1 MAYTVAN
8 DYTLMEALVDPQVL
22 AAMLDP
28 VLEGKFKFLDLME
41 IDYTL
46 QGQPGTVITVPQYGY
61 IGPAEVVPE
70 ADLIPIS
77 KLVTDM
83 VTFTIEKL
91 GKGVILTDEDLNRA
105 YGKPREQAI
114 GQIATAIADAINT
127 KVHNHLKAIPV
138 EMTVDV
144 EALNGDAIVDAL
156 VLFGEDEDFVDGDNA
171 NKYLFVSPLD
181 LAKIRK
187 DAGFMPYTETAMRT
201 YKTGDL
207 GTIWGTHVRTSNLL
221 NEGEIY
227 LAKKGFVTL
236 HMKQNSMIEVG
247 RIQER
252 ASWLI
257 TGTQHAGT
265 NVTHVGRAI
274 KITVTPTP

>member
-1 MAYTVAN
+1 MAYTKAA
-8 DYTLMEALVDPQVL
+8 DYTLMEALIDPQVL

-28 VLEGKFKFLDLME
+28 VLEGRFKFLDIME

-46 QGQPGTVITVPQYGY
+46 QGQPGTTISVPQYDY

-77 KLVTDM
+77 KLVTSM
-83 VTFTIEKL
+83 VEFTIEKL
-91 GKGVILTDEDLNRA
+91 GKGVILTDEDLNSA

-114 GQIATAIADAINT
+114 SQIATSIADAINA
-127 KVHNHLKAIPV
+127 KVHAHLKAIGV
-138 EMTVDV
+138 DMTVDV
-144 EALNGDAIVDAL
+144 AALNGDALADAL
-156 VLFGEDEDFVDGDNA
+156 VLFGEDEDFVDGENLA
-171 NKYLFVSPLD
+171 KYLFVSPTD
-181 LAKIRK
+181 LGKLRK
-187 DAGFMPYTETAMRT
+187 DASFAPYTESAMAT
-201 YKTGDL
+201 YRSGDL
-207 GTIWGTHVRTSNLL
+207 GTIWGTHVRVSNLL
-221 NEGEIY
+221 DEGEIY

-236 HMKQNSMIEVG
+236 HLKANASIEVG

-265 NVTHVGRAI
+265 NVTHVGRGI
-274 KITVTPTP
+274 KIIVT

>member
-1 MAYTVAN
+1 MAYETTN
-8 DYTLMEALVDPQVL
+8 YTMMEALIDPQVL

-46 QGQPGTVITVPQYGY
+46 QGQPGTTISVPQYEY

-91 GKGVILTDEDLNRA
+91 GKGVILTDEDLNSA

-114 GQIATAIADAINT
+114 GQIATAIADAINV
-127 KVHNHLKAIPV
+127 KVHNHLKAIGV
-138 EMTVDV
+138 DMTVEV
-144 EALNGDAIVDAL
+144 EALNGDALVDAL
-156 VLFGEDEDFVDGDNA
+156 VLFGEDEDYVDGEA
-171 NKYLFVSPLD
+171 VAKFLFVSPLD
-181 LAKIRK
+181 LAKLRK
-187 DAGFMPYTETAMRT
+187 DAGFTPYTETAMNT
-201 YKTGDL
+201 YKTGNL
-207 GTIWGTHVRTSNLL
+207 GTIWGTHIRTSNLL

-265 NVTHVGRAI
+265 NVTHVNRAV
-274 KITVTPTP
+274 KITIKTP